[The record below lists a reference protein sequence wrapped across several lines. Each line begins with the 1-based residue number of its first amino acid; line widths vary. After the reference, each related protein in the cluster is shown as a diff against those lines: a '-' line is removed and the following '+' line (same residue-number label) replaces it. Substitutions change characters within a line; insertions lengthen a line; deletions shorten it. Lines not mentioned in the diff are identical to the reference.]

1 MTLSRL
7 IILFAALVLTACAT
21 PTPYKPADSQGEAGY
36 TDQRLTENRVR
47 VIFRGNSAT
56 LRETVENYLLLR
68 SAEVTREAG
77 YSWFEFDTRNTQA
90 DTNYYTDFIGWPGW
104 HRFGRFRHSWAFDSF
119 GRVATTRAVTQ
130 YEASAEIVLL
140 TTAQAKNQPEAIRAD
155 DVIAHLAPS
164 AVAPKA
170 N

>member
-7 IILFAALVLTACAT
+7 TILFAALVLTACAT

-36 TDQRLTENRVR
+36 SDQRLTENRVR

-90 DTNYYTDFIGWPGW
+90 DTNYYTDFLWPRRDDASGDPVRSVCRDRAPDYGAGQESARG
-104 HRFGRFRHSWAFDSF
+104 HQGR
-119 GRVATTRAVTQ
+119 
-130 YEASAEIVLL
+130 
-140 TTAQAKNQPEAIRAD
+140 
-155 DVIAHLAPS
+155 
-164 AVAPKA
+164 
-170 N
+170 